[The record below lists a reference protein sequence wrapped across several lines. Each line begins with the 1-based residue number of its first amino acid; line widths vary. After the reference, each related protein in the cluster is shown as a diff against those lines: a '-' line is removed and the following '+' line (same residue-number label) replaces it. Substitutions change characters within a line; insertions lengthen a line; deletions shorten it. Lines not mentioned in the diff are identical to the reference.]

1 MFALPSATPMKLSS
15 TEDICS
21 REISL
26 SSAIA
31 MPSFCTSRASSCL
44 STFAASC
51 SPRLMSRIAARC
63 VPARSPGLL
72 AIGGDPILHDLR
84 GPLRILPDQRAGC
97 RDLLLK
103 TGLQLDRRTALLG
116 EAYLV
121 ARGLL
126 YRYRPCRF
134 GERFHERAQDEE
146 CHQQHQRR
154 ADDLLPEL
162 GDPRSLPDRQSLD
175 RPRRRVRLEG
185 LIEDVDLITAIVLE
199 ADGLAHE
206 LREALD
212 VLLAH
217 RARARLAVGIRFLP
231 VVEHHA

>member
-84 GPLRILPDQRAGC
+84 GPLRILPDQGARC

-103 TGLQLDRRTALLG
+103 TGLQLDRRAALLG

-121 ARGLL
+121 ARDVLD
-126 YRYRPCRF
+126 RDRPRRS
-134 GERFHERAQDEE
+134 GERFHERPQDEKRHE
-146 CHQQHQRR
+146 QHQPR

-162 GDPRSLPDRQSLD
+162 GDPRSLPDRHSLD
-175 RPRRRVRLEG
+175 RSRRRVRLEG
-185 LIEDVDLITAIVLE
+185 LVEDVDLITPIVLE

-206 LREALD
+206 LSEALD
-212 VLLAH
+212 VFRAH
-217 RARARLAVGIRFLP
+217 RTRGGLAVR
-231 VVEHHA
+231 

>member
-44 STFAASC
+44 STLAASC
-51 SPRLMSRIAARC
+51 SPRLMSKIAARC

-84 GPLRILPDQRAGC
+84 GPLRILPNQSARR

-103 TGLQLDRRTALLG
+103 TGLQLDRRGARLG

-121 ARGLL
+121 ARGVL
-126 YRYRPCRF
+126 
-134 GERFHERAQDEE
+134 ER
-146 CHQQHQRR
+146 
-154 ADDLLPEL
+154 
-162 GDPRSLPDRQSLD
+162 D
-175 RPRRRVRLEG
+175 RPRRSGE
-185 LIEDVDLITAIVLE
+185 
-199 ADGLAHE
+199 
-206 LREALD
+206 
-212 VLLAH
+212 
-217 RARARLAVGIRFLP
+217 RFYERP
-231 VVEHHA
+231 QDEK